1 MSVKP
6 LPLLLFAAS
15 VLSLAAC
22 SMSAQNVKTYGYRVE
37 EAFPHDVSAYTQG
50 LFFHEGVL
58 YESAGQYGES
68 SFRQVDLATGRVLRR
83 MNFEGRY
90 FAEGS
95 CVLNGRLYVL
105 TWQEKECFV
114 YDIKTWERL
123 GTLRYLGEGWGL
135 TTDGRSL
142 IMSDG
147 TSTLTFRNPDTFVV
161 ERSVPVTLRGQKVLY
176 LNELEYIKGEVWA
189 NVYGTDQIVRIDP
202 DTGVV
207 RGVINL
213 RNILPQ
219 GLRRPRTDVL
229 NGIAF
234 DARSGAVY
242 VTGKYWPKL
251 YRITLQEKKQ

>member
-1 MSVKP
+1 MKRLSRIFLVLLCA
-6 LPLLLFAAS
+6 LPLT
-15 VLSLAAC
+15 AC
-22 SMSAQNVKTYGYRVE
+22 SASAQNVKTYGYKVE
-37 EAFPHDVSAYTQG
+37 EALPHDVASYTQG
-50 LFFHEGVL
+50 LFFHDGEL

-68 SFRQVDLATGRVLRR
+68 SFRKVDLKTGRVLQR

-95 CVLNGRLYVL
+95 CVLGDKLYVL

-114 YDIKTWERL
+114 YDIKTWNRI

-135 TTDGRSL
+135 TTDGKSL

-147 TSTLTFRNPDTFVV
+147 TSTLTFRDPETFAV
-161 ERSVPVTLRGQKVLY
+161 ERSVSVTLRGQKVLY

-202 DTGVV
+202 ATGVV
-207 RGVINL
+207 RAVVNL
-213 RNILPQ
+213 RGILPQ
-219 GLRRPRTDVL
+219 SLRKPRTDVL

-234 DARSGAVY
+234 DPRSGGIY
-242 VTGKYWPKL
+242 VTGKNWPKL
-251 YRITLQEKKQ
+251 YRITLVEKK